1 MRRAKLF
8 VSTIAGGLVG
18 VAVASSALAQPVH
31 DLVLRHATVVSP
43 ADGSLRRDVDVVVDR
58 GRITAVSPAGRT
70 PPAAR
75 RVVEARG
82 EYVSPGFLDMHAHP
96 LGSPDTRGSL
106 ELMLAN
112 GITGFRQMS
121 GSPELLQ
128 ARREGRLLPT
138 ADTPRV
144 LAMPGTILTRVS
156 EPTPEAAVAEI
167 DRQKVE
173 GADFIKLT
181 DATPAMFFA
190 AVAEA
195 KRLGLTLVGHLP
207 PTIDVRQASKAGMR
221 SIEHLGPRDSVFLGC
236 STQEAALRASIPPP
250 SPPHLP
256 PGPPPPPAVFQRL
269 LERMLADPVLATN
282 PADYPRYD
290 KVLDTFDAGRCDEL
304 MAEFKANGTW
314 QAPTLIR
321 LRTMEIADDPK
332 YRNDPNLQYAE
343 PTSRRVWLEV
353 ADQFARQMPPQ
364 KPSLD
369 RLFKAQLELTRR
381 IQRDGVGLMA
391 GSDFGGGLLVSG
403 FDLHEEFDLLAQ
415 AGLTPLQVLQ
425 AATVNG
431 AIFLHMQDRIGAVA
445 PGRDADLVILGADP
459 TRSVAAMHRVD
470 GVVRGG
476 RYYARADLDAILR
489 RTRDRY
495 AAQAAHPGTAPPA
508 KPGPA

>member
-1 MRRAKLF
+1 MRRFSPRLL
-8 VSTIAGGLVG
+8 S
-18 VAVASSALAQPVH
+18 AVALAAAAASAASAQVTH

-43 ADGSLRRDVDVVVDR
+43 ADGSLRRDVDVVVDG
-58 GRITAVSPAGRT
+58 GRITAVSAAGRAA
-70 PPAAR
+70 PAAR

-144 LAMPGTILTRVS
+144 LAMPGTILS
-156 EPTPEAAVAEI
+156 GMSAPTPEAAVAEI
-167 DRQKVE
+167 DQQKAQ
-173 GADFIKLT
+173 GADFIKLV
-181 DATPAMFFA
+181 DASPATFFA

-195 KRLGLTLVGHLP
+195 KRVGLTLVGHLP
-207 PTIDVRQASKAGMR
+207 PTIDVRAASKAGMR
-221 SIEHLGPRDSVFLGC
+221 SIEHLGPRDSIFLGC
-236 STQEAALRASIPPP
+236 SKEEAALRASIPPP
-250 SPPHLP
+250 SAPHMP
-256 PGPPPPPAVFQRL
+256 AGPPPTPAQFQRI

-290 KVLDTFDAGRCDEL
+290 RVLDTLDAGRCDEL

-321 LRTMEIADDPK
+321 LRTMEVADDPK

-343 PTSRRVWLEV
+343 PTSRRIWLEV

-369 RLFKAQLELTRR
+369 RLFKAQLDLTLRM
-381 IQRDGVGLMA
+381 QRAGVGLMA

-403 FDLHEEFDLLAQ
+403 FDLHEEFDLLGQ

-431 AIFLHMQDRIGAVA
+431 ALFLHMQDRIGAVA

-459 TRSVAAMHRVD
+459 TRSVAALHRVD

-476 RYYARADLDAILR
+476 RYYARADLDAILK

-495 AAQAAHPGTAPPA
+495 AAPPAIPAAAPPV